1 MQASSTRP
9 RGFALFPR
17 VRFVRRL
24 IADAVSTSFLP
35 AVHQPLL
42 NLAFVM
48 KWAILGLA
56 GALSLPSVSAS
67 DSLVLKAKS
76 DLDLLPRYAASQPYV
91 IRNATTPN
99 LFSRFL
105 HHFDLRQ
112 EVGRCGAS
120 AGGARCP
127 NNQCCSTF
135 DYCGT
140 DPESVK
146 SKLVSWKIH

>member
-1 MQASSTRP
+1 
-9 RGFALFPR
+9 
-17 VRFVRRL
+17 
-24 IADAVSTSFLP
+24 
-35 AVHQPLL
+35 
-42 NLAFVM
+42 M
-48 KWAILGLA
+48 KWTIIGLA

-67 DSLVLKAKS
+67 DSLILKAKF
-76 DLDLLPRYAASQPYV
+76 DLDLLSRDATSQSYV

-99 LFSRFL
+99 LFSRFF

-112 EVGRCGAS
+112 EAGRCGPS
-120 AGGARCP
+120 AGGARCS

-146 SKLVSWKIH
+146 SKLVS